1 MNKEILTKRCD
12 AEVQNFFKVE
22 FETLLVVILT
32 MLNIDVE
39 FPTGLEDLVLSL
51 PNDSEISEQCENAY
65 SLINSDDI
73 KSNIDDLIT
82 AYKNL
87 LKYKESLSFKG

>member
-39 FPTGLEDLVLSL
+39 FPTELEDLVLSL

>member
-87 LKYKESLSFKG
+87 LKYKEGLSFKG